1 MIHILFV
8 GAGNYPIYEKAF
20 YEAAKKIEG
29 VHASLFVSKPYFE
42 KIRNSYFR
50 RFEDKYAFGYTIN
63 KINQSLLEMCRKEKP
78 DIVFLYS
85 CRHITPGTIRRLK
98 QSGLYIACYN
108 NDDPYT
114 GFHKPYFWR
123 YWRTAVKYCDITY
136 VYRKSNI
143 EKSRLAGAKESKI
156 LRSYYIEESNYFIPE
171 RKGLRKTADV
181 LFLGHR
187 EHDERE
193 DFILELAKNKISVG
207 IPNIK
212 EWDDFGIDNEFIVKL
227 DNARED
233 YNVLV
238 NQSKI
243 CLVFLSKINNDTY
256 TRRCFEIPAAKTMML
271 SAYTD
276 DLASLFR
283 ANEEIVFFNSK
294 DDLVKKTKYYLS
306 HDVERERIAIGGY
319 RRIQTDG
326 HEAVDRVKEIVSDY
340 KNLMRQKIQKNSCM
354 RTEG

>member
-42 KIRNSYFR
+42 KIRNSYIR
-50 RFEDKYAFGYTIN
+50 RIEDKYSIGFTIN
-63 KINQSLLEMCRKEKP
+63 KINQGLLETCRKEKI

-85 CRHITPGTIRRLK
+85 CRHITPGTVKKLK

-108 NDDPYT
+108 NDDPYS

-123 YWRTAVKYCDITY
+123 YWREAVRYCNITY
-136 VYRKSNI
+136 VYRESNI
-143 EKSRLAGAKESKI
+143 EKSEQYGSKKSKI
-156 LRSYYIEESNYFIPE
+156 LRSYYIEKCNYFISDKENLREAPE
-171 RKGLRKTADV
+171 V

-193 DFILELAKNKISVG
+193 GFIMELAKNKISVG
-207 IPNIK
+207 IPDIN
-212 EWDDFGIDNEFIVKL
+212 EWDDFGNDNAFVIKL
-227 DNARED
+227 DHARED
-233 YNVLV
+233 YNVLI

-243 CLVFLSKINNDTY
+243 CLVFLSKINSDTY

-271 SAYTD
+271 SVYTE
-276 DLASLFR
+276 DLASLFHE
-283 ANEEIVFFNSK
+283 NEEIVFFRSK
-294 DDLVKKTKYYLS
+294 DDLVKKVKYYLS
-306 HDVERERIAIGGY
+306 HNIEREKIAIGGY
-319 RRIQTDG
+319 RRIQKDG
-326 HEAVDRVKEIVSDY
+326 HEAVDRVTEIINDYIEFKEPGNV
-340 KNLMRQKIQKNSCM
+340 
-354 RTEG
+354 E